1 VILRDLADTFDVID
15 RAVLTVGAGAAFV
28 TAVLVLA
35 VILIAGAVT
44 GLWADQ
50 TADEPATEY
59 EEAA

>member
-1 VILRDLADTFDVID
+1 MILHDLADTFDVID

-35 VILIAGAVT
+35 VILITGAVT
-44 GLWADQ
+44 GLWTGQ
-50 TADEPATEY
+50 PADETTEY